1 MKMNSIFEQKNFF
14 KEAEQLISKTMGTE
28 HMSPLLYSLIKFIRP
43 HRCLEIGGGL
53 STIYI
58 LAALKEIYELEKEE
72 MSNKE
77 SNFDLSLKNKDYYN
91 LKHPDFILHSFDML
105 NHPLTSANKILEVS
119 KKLELDKHLKFYNED
134 YKNLVKLIPKEEQEF
149 DFIWCDLG
157 GLQHYFSYQD
167 LLLPM
172 ISENRGGYII
182 FHSTLSNVH
191 GLAFLSQLK
200 LKLNNGSMPNF
211 ELISFFEPQKMRQ
224 NSCTILRKVR
234 GLSNLIYT
242 ERP

>member
-1 MKMNSIFEQKNFF
+1 MISPITNKIGLKGLPPFEQWRLLQTTKDRPF
-14 KEAEQLISKTMGTE
+14 KE
-28 HMSPLLYSLIKFIRP
+28 R
-43 HRCLEIGGGL
+43 
-53 STIYI
+53 
-58 LAALKEIYELEKEE
+58 
-72 MSNKE
+72 
-77 SNFDLSLKNKDYYN
+77 SLKHIDNILSWMRSYGKMPTSIQGVSEEVT
-91 LKHPDFILHSFDML
+91 LFIKNASR
-105 NHPLTSANKILEVS
+105 
-119 KKLELDKHLKFYNED
+119 ELDKHLKFYNED

-157 GLQHYFSYQD
+157 GLQHYLSYQD